1 MFLNFPGHR
10 MCKMRTVNVCKGK
23 FDIFKNNKLSVLGR
37 QLKRNKYIS
46 KICCCFYEC
55 V

>member
-23 FDIFKNNKLSVLGR
+23 FDIFKNNKAHKSNAIILG
-37 QLKRNKYIS
+37 K
-46 KICCCFYEC
+46 C
-55 V
+55 